1 MADIGIRGHAP
12 RKKSHKANRLAVLV
26 VLAIGLGGCAALV
39 PVDDPCE
46 MANREA
52 SFPVLMQNS
61 MLNVYN
67 MCLEHMRQEIV
78 TEWGEQ

>member
-12 RKKSHKANRLAVLV
+12 RKTCHKANRLAVLV
-26 VLAIGLGGCAALV
+26 VLAMGLGGCAAFV
-39 PVDDPCE
+39 PVDDACE

>member
-1 MADIGIRGHAP
+1 MADVRP
-12 RKKSHKANRLAVLV
+12 RRRAARLPLRQGA
-26 VLAIGLGGCAALV
+26 AIALIVSLGGCAGLV
-39 PVDDPCE
+39 QPDEACT
-46 MANREA
+46 MANRDP
-52 SFPVLMQNS
+52 SFQVLMQNS

>member
-1 MADIGIRGHAP
+1 MTLR
-12 RKKSHKANRLAVLV
+12 KANRLAALTLV
-26 VLAIGLGGCAALV
+26 AAGLGGCAAFM
-39 PVDDPCE
+39 PVEDACE